1 MQIESII
8 AIIIAIVLILEIIGY
23 YLFYI
28 KIKKH
33 NDEIYNILGNDEERK
48 KMKEFMHNIA
58 LKVNQRYM
66 DGKIKRVYM
75 DDYYPLLTDEEKQLL
90 DYLGKKA
97 LEKFLKSSYTS

>member
-33 NDEIYNILGNDEERK
+33 NDEIYNILYFPLSFLLE
-48 KMKEFMHNIA
+48 
-58 LKVNQRYM
+58 VNNECRW
-66 DGKIKRVYM
+66 
-75 DDYYPLLTDEEKQLL
+75 
-90 DYLGKKA
+90 
-97 LEKFLKSSYTS
+97 